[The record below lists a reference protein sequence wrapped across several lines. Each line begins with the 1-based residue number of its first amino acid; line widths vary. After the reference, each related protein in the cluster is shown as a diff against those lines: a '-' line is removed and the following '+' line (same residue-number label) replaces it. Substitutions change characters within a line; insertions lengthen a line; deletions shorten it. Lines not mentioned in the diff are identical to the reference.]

1 MDQMDKKE
9 CRRQI
14 RQKLA
19 SLPQQALRGRGQIFA
34 DRLAALPEYRRAKTI
49 FCYLSVEREPDTGP
63 ILRQALVEGKMV
75 CAPVCLGKGMMRAR
89 RLLSL
94 EGLEEGPYGI
104 PAPPADQPWVEPEQI
119 DFAVI
124 PCMACD
130 EKGGRLGHGAGFYD
144 RFLAKGR
151 FFRAALCHEELLL
164 PQAPTDELDQPM
176 DCVIT
181 QERTLRDFQREGTN
195 LP

>member
-14 RQKLA
+14 RQ
-19 SLPQQALRGRGQIFA
+19 
-34 DRLAALPEYRRAKTI
+34 RLAALPEQALMGRGELFAERLTALPEYRQARTI
-49 FCYLSVEREPDTGP
+49 FCYLSTGREPDTTP
-63 ILRQALVEGKMV
+63 LIRRSLAEGKVV
-75 CAPVCLGKGMMRAR
+75 CAPVCLGKGVMNAR

-104 PAPPADQPWVEPEQI
+104 PAPPKGQPWVEPEQI

-144 RFLAKGR
+144 RFLSRSR

-164 PQAPTDELDQPM
+164 PQAPIDELDQPM
-176 DCVIT
+176 DCVVT
-181 QERTLRDFQREGTN
+181 QERTLRSLCGKEAGG
-195 LP
+195 L

>member
-9 CRRQI
+9 RRRQA
-14 RQKLA
+14 RQK
-19 SLPQQALRGRGQIFA
+19 
-34 DRLAALPEYRRAKTI
+34 LAALPEQALAGRGRLFAERLTALPEYRQARTI
-49 FCYLSVEREPDTGP
+49 FCYLSVEREPDTAP
-63 ILRQALVEGKMV
+63 ILRQALAEGKVV
-75 CAPVCLGKGMMRAR
+75 CAPVCLEKGLMRAR

-94 EGLEEGPYGI
+94 EELEKGPYGI
-104 PAPPADQPWVEPEQI
+104 PAPPESQPWIEPEQI
-119 DFAVI
+119 DFAVV

-144 RFLAKGR
+144 RFLAQSR

-164 PQAPTDELDQPM
+164 PQAPTDPLDQPM

-181 QERTLRDFQREGTN
+181 QERTLRRCQREGAG
-195 LP
+195 LL